1 MTDTSIDWVP
11 LEVRKW
17 VAGTSELDADAEYV
31 FFRLCLLAYET
42 GSAVLDRSARRLA
55 AWCKRDLDRYESS
68 LEFLLEIGKVQR
80 LDVGLF
86 VPSAARRIDEALNKI
101 SARQVGA
108 SKARRIGV
116 LKREGRT
123 AAEISQIISEEYPDV
138 QAEKPTDKRTNI
150 RPERED
156 KTPEGFLGESQAP
169 PERSQADIAF
179 ELYNETAN
187 RVGLSKAQVFTDAR
201 KTKLKARLKDAGGLE
216 GWKMALAK
224 VEASP
229 FLTGKRQDF
238 KADLDFM
245 LQKSSFVKIMEGRYD
260 PVTPERVAKIS
271 GAMQALKGQ
280 LNDQ

>member
-11 LEVRKW
+11 LEIRKW

-68 LEFLLEIGKVQR
+68 LEFLLEIGKVER
-80 LDVGLF
+80 LELGLF
-86 VPSAARRIDEALNKI
+86 VPSAARRIDEALTKI

-116 LKREGRT
+116 LKREGKT
-123 AAEISQIISEEYPDV
+123 SAEISQIISDEYPDV
-138 QAEKPTDKRTNI
+138 QAEKPAHKSKPDKKT
-150 RPERED
+150 PEER
-156 KTPEGFLGESQAP
+156 TPEGFLGEGAAAP
-169 PERSQADIAF
+169 ELSQADIAF
-179 ELYNETAN
+179 SLYNETAD
-187 RVGLSKAQVFTDAR
+187 RVQLPRAQVFTDGR
-201 KTKLKARLKDAGGLE
+201 KSKLKLRLKEAGGLE
-216 GWKMALAK
+216 GWKIALAK

-245 LQKSSFVKIMEGRYD
+245 LQKASFVKIMEGRYD
-260 PVTPERVAKIS
+260 AVTAERVQQIS
-271 GAMQALKGQ
+271 GVMSALAGMK
-280 LNDQ
+280 NE

>member
-11 LEVRKW
+11 LDVRKW

-68 LEFLLEIGKVQR
+68 LEFLLEIGKVER
-80 LDVGLF
+80 RELGLF
-86 VPSAARRIDEALNKI
+86 VPSAARRIDEALSKI

-108 SKARRIGV
+108 AKSRRIGV
-116 LKREGRT
+116 LKREGKT
-123 AAEISQIISEEYPDV
+123 QAQIEQIISEEFPEH
-138 QAEKPTDKRTNI
+138 QGQKPTEKKRTQKKTLE
-150 RPERED
+150 ER
-156 KTPEGFLGESQAP
+156 TLEGFLGEGADA

-179 ELYNETAN
+179 DLYNETAD
-187 RVGLSKAQVFTDAR
+187 RAQLPRAQVFTDGR
-201 KTKLKARLKDAGGLE
+201 KSKLKLRLKEAGGLE
-216 GWKMALAK
+216 GWKIALAK

-229 FLTGKRQDF
+229 FLTGRRQDF

-245 LQKSSFVKIMEGRYD
+245 LQKASFVKIMEGRYD
-260 PVTPERVAKIS
+260 AVTAERAS
-271 GAMQALKGQ
+271 GVMEALRGMA
-280 LNDQ
+280 NE

>member
-11 LEVRKW
+11 LEIRKW

-68 LEFLLEIGKVQR
+68 LEFLLEIGKVER

-86 VPSAARRIDEALNKI
+86 VPSAARRIDEALTKI

-108 SKARRIGV
+108 AKSRRIGV
-116 LKREGRT
+116 LKREGKT
-123 AAEISQIISEEYPDV
+123 SAEIAQVISEEFPEH
-138 QAEKPTDKRTNI
+138 QAEKTTEKRKTNNKTL
-150 RPERED
+150 EE
-156 KTPEGFLGESQAP
+156 KTPEGFLGEGASAP
-169 PERSQADIAF
+169 ELSQADIAF
-179 ELYNETAN
+179 SLYNETAD
-187 RVGLSKAQVFTDAR
+187 RVQLPRAQVFTDGR
-201 KTKLKARLKDAGGLE
+201 KSKLKLRLKEAGGLE
-216 GWKMALAK
+216 GWKIALAK

-260 PVTPERVAKIS
+260 PVTTERVQQIS
-271 GAMQALKGQ
+271 GVMSALAGMK
-280 LNDQ
+280 NE